1 MSAAVAMAVLGELA
15 DKEVALMTTQK
26 IYIVN

>member
-1 MSAAVAMAVLGELA
+1 MAVLGELA

-26 IYIVN
+26 IYIVNPKLY